1 MKTLLVIA
9 KQAGLAEAIRAVL
22 DPEKHR
28 VIHQKEAWEA
38 DPLLN
43 EGTIDVCVL
52 DADLTN
58 IQPIRLIEKLRRRM
72 PQCPIVVYTN
82 NKQWEWEEEAYLLGV
97 SQILTKPVRARLLNA
112 LLERI
117 WASLLYSAER
127 GAPASKT
134 TADTRQAEAPHGAA
148 ETLEVLRDFSEIL
161 SHSLSGEALL
171 KKFLLM
177 LREILGIN
185 RAAIFLR
192 PPPAAA
198 DIPRGDE
205 EESRRLRS
213 SCAIGLPPGLLD
225 HFQLSLVTGIGG
237 YVFRRGRILRRD
249 SPEAEADAD
258 VRKEFE
264 LLGAQVAI
272 PILDRETLIGVA
284 IFDGRVTGEPI
295 VNAELELVFHLFE
308 ELGISVK
315 NIWRH
320 DQLGARHEMMGNIL
334 RHLHT
339 ACVVV
344 GRDMSIL
351 HNNDTACTFFG
362 RSPREK
368 VLLEFSDLPQPIGSK
383 VFEVLKSGKAAPP
396 FKYRAINAPDQVYQ
410 VTITPF
416 RKEDQ
421 LRAEAALLV
430 VEDFAQTEKLQTL
443 EIETANLR
451 LIKTIAERMAH
462 EIGNS
467 LVPIST
473 HQQLLATRFND
484 PDFRA
489 SLDAALADGV
499 KRVSRLVNQLLFL
512 SKDTLRSVDNIPLAQ
527 LIEDA
532 FRDAQ
537 KQQPGKSSLLKVENS
552 LPAVTLM
559 GDRASLKHALAEV
572 ILNALQANPPD
583 PQVSVRTNTETDPAG
598 HQWVTIEVKDSGKGF
613 TPEAQQKVPEPFF
626 TTRNVG
632 LGLGLTVTRK
642 IVETHKGKLEIL
654 SSGETHAG
662 VVRISLP
669 LENGQSENGTQ
680 AKGTEGFP
688 SHKQAPH

>member
-28 VIHQKEAWEA
+28 VVHQKELWEA
-38 DPLLN
+38 EPLLN
-43 EGTIDVCVL
+43 QGTIDVCVL
-52 DADLTN
+52 DAELTS
-58 IQPIRLIEKLRRRM
+58 IQPIRLIEKLRRRL
-72 PQCPIVVYTN
+72 PCCPIIVYTN
-82 NKQWEWEEEAYLLGV
+82 SKQWEWEEEAYLLGV

-112 LLERI
+112 LLDRI
-117 WASLLYSAER
+117 WASSPFAAER
-127 GAPASKT
+127 GAPVAPAA
-134 TADTRQAEAPHGAA
+134 ADARMLAPAPRRAA
-148 ETLEVLRDFSEIL
+148 ETLQVLRDFSAIL

-192 PPPAAA
+192 PQPGVAA
-198 DIPRGDE
+198 IPGEE

-213 SCAIGLPPGLLD
+213 SCAIGLQSGLLD

-249 SPEAEADAD
+249 SPDSEADVD
-258 VRKEFE
+258 IRKEFE

-284 IFDGRVTGEPI
+284 VFDGRVTGEPI
-295 VNAELELVFHLFE
+295 VNTELELVFHLFE
-308 ELGISVK
+308 ELGLALK

-320 DQLGARHEMMGNIL
+320 DQLGARHEMMADIL
-334 RHLHT
+334 RYLHT

-344 GRDMSIL
+344 GRDMSVL
-351 HNNDTACTFFG
+351 HNNDTACAFFG
-362 RSPREK
+362 KTSHESG
-368 VLLEFSDLPQPIGSK
+368 LLEFSDLPQAIGGK
-383 VFEVLKSGKAAPP
+383 VFEVLKVGKAVAP
-396 FKYRAINAPDQVYQ
+396 FKYRPINAPGSVYQ
-410 VTITPF
+410 ITITPF
-416 RKEDQ
+416 QKQDQ
-421 LRAEAALLV
+421 LRPEAALLV
-430 VEDFAQTEKLQTL
+430 VEDFTQTEKLQML

-489 SLDAALADGV
+489 SLDIALGDGV

-512 SKDTLRSVDNIPLAQ
+512 SKDQLRSVDNIPLAQ

-552 LPAVTLM
+552 VPAVTLM

-583 PQVSVRTNTETDPAG
+583 PQVSVRTDTETDPDG
-598 HQWVTIEVKDSGKGF
+598 HHWVTIEVKDSGKGF
-613 TPEAQQKVPEPFF
+613 TQEAQQKVPEPFF
-626 TTRNVG
+626 TTRNIG

-642 IVETHKGKLEIL
+642 IVETHKGKLEIANADV
-654 SSGETHAG
+654 SNAG
-662 VVRISLP
+662 IVRISLP
-669 LENGQSENGTQ
+669 LENGHGENGN
-680 AKGTEGFP
+680 GRDEITEY
-688 SHKQAPH
+688 KQAFH